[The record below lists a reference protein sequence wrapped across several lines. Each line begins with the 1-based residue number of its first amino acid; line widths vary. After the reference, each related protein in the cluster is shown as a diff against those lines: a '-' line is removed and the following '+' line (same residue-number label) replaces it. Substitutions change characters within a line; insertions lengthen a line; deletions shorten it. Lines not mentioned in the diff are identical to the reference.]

1 VLDDSYT
8 TETHLR
14 ILRVEGTATIRNNDQ
29 KYLVEVPPVQMLAFL
44 QTILWA
50 AASTTAPCCTELH
63 CPLQTYVI
71 ARLQVQKV
79 GALSTAWQLVGP
91 ELCIR
96 NRWALFAAQRCHSDF
111 TWMFVLD
118 LHM

>member
-1 VLDDSYT
+1 MLDDTYT

-14 ILRVEGTATIRNNDQ
+14 ILGVEGTATIRNNDQ
-29 KYLVEVPPVQMLAFL
+29 KYLVGVPLVQMLAFV

-50 AASTTAPCCTELH
+50 AASSAVPCSTELH
-63 CPLQTYVI
+63 FPLETYVI
-71 ARLQVQKV
+71 ARLQVQTV
-79 GALSTAWQLVGP
+79 GAPSTAWQLVGP